1 MCVAMR
7 THLAG
12 TFLFFCVLA
21 PAGAQ
26 EVMSPGAARAIGFD
40 SLPGGGIITPFKDP
54 GGLFTLA
61 ASKRGPFLYGERA
74 ESGMR
79 PLAGRYLAIRP
90 GVGKSANL
98 TSIVLAPELRGSDAS
113 FDYWI
118 QTPGEQAVQLG
129 CVFSSGPETASWSG
143 ATVHAG
149 NYSCHAPPGATIR
162 EIHLNTTFEGGILRI
177 DNLVIHMGSALAKD

>member
-1 MCVAMR
+1 MR

-26 EVMSPGAARAIGFD
+26 EVMSPGAAQAIGFD
-40 SLPGGGIITPFKDP
+40 SLPGGSIVTPFKDP

-98 TSIVLAPELRGSDAS
+98 TSIVLAPGLRGSDVS

-118 QTPGEQAVQLG
+118 QTPGEHAVQLG